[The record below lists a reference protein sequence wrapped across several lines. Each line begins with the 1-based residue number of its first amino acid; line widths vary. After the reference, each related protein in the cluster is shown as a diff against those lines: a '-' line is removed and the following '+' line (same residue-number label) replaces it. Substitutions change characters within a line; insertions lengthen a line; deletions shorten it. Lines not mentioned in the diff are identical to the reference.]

1 MQYLSEAVFVR
12 SERSLDLL
20 QGILVLLGF
29 YHYHCLVHIQFNN
42 LMQLA
47 ISIVGDM
54 DLNRDPG
61 RIIKQQV
68 LAIDHD
74 PPKTRTNDE
83 RRAVAGVWYM
93 SSNVALTFNK
103 GQSEKYTKYHDQCL
117 EELESAAE
125 YEFDLLLVH
134 LVRIQHL
141 TQRIVDFNKRDQ
153 IPDELPGI
161 IQTSASIFHAAF
173 QTELERLESMLHPSL
188 RANYLITT
196 HFNTAQLRLYEP
208 LLYDTTLLDGTSRSY
223 TTRSLSDPTTFKRFN
238 ACHRALKKWFDHW
251 LIIPVCSYFYMSEPV
266 PAQLRYSMVMLSQW
280 ALLFSRPRQTSS
292 GTSLRGQSVK
302 RSETSQAY
310 SCVIGEEEDDIDIL
324 SILDVI
330 ATRFEAAKVEMSAA
344 QGGVW
349 KNGIWDLA
357 ARKIRMKR
365 GRIEKWWLSVES
377 EGGDGEY
384 RTGNEVGGDVGVGI
398 GAELGVLDGNDG
410 TVWFDV
416 PFGGGLQ
423 DDWLW
428 ATDLFGGMDE
438 VVGSAFDFPSCDH
451 IGSELTGGVSE

>member
-1 MQYLSEAVFVR
+1 M
-12 SERSLDLL
+12 
-20 QGILVLLGF
+20 
-29 YHYHCLVHIQFNN
+29 
-42 LMQLA
+42 
-47 ISIVGDM
+47 
-54 DLNRDPG
+54 
-61 RIIKQQV
+61 
-68 LAIDHD
+68 
-74 PPKTRTNDE
+74 
-83 RRAVAGVWYM
+83 
-93 SSNVALTFNK
+93 
-103 GQSEKYTKYHDQCL
+103 
-117 EELESAAE
+117 
-125 YEFDLLLVH
+125 
-134 LVRIQHL
+134 
-141 TQRIVDFNKRDQ
+141 
-153 IPDELPGI
+153 
-161 IQTSASIFHAAF
+161 
-173 QTELERLESMLHPSL
+173 
-188 RANYLITT
+188 
-196 HFNTAQLRLYEP
+196 
-208 LLYDTTLLDGTSRSY
+208 
-223 TTRSLSDPTTFKRFN
+223 
-238 ACHRALKKWFDHW
+238 
-251 LIIPVCSYFYMSEPV
+251 
-266 PAQLRYSMVMLSQW
+266 
-280 ALLFSRPRQTSS
+280 
-292 GTSLRGQSVK
+292 
-302 RSETSQAY
+302 
-310 SCVIGEEEDDIDIL
+310 IGEEEDDIDIL